1 MFGNVQSIVNK
12 MDEVRATMALESPDI
27 MALTETWTHEG
38 IGREFLN
45 VEGFELL
52 ARSDRND
59 TEKGRGAGI
68 VIYVKKTI
76 NAREIEE
83 KTDFNQ
89 SASIEIKNGS
99 ENVILHVV
107 YRSPNSS
114 KKNDEDLCQWVGK
127 MRGPNVIIG
136 DFNLP
141 DIDWHNDQAG
151 SKGREFFEVT
161 MEQFMEQ
168 LVTEPTHKSGN
179 ILDLVLCNREDMI
192 NDVKNECRIGKSDH
206 DLIMFKMTIVKEK
219 GKDQMSLNYGK
230 AQFDEMRTA
239 TAEIN
244 WKEELMAK
252 NVNEMWHSIKGHV
265 LKLMNEFIPWK
276 KRKNGKNP
284 PWMDSDVKKCIREK
298 KMAWKKWK
306 ETKKEKDREEY
317 KKRVNVTKKK
327 IRKKKNAHERK
338 IAECRKTNPKLYYA
352 FVNQAKKTRCRIG
365 PLLDKE
371 KRTITDPEQ

>member
-1 MFGNVQSIVNK
+1 
-12 MDEVRATMALESPDI
+12 
-27 MALTETWTHEG
+27 
-38 IGREFLN
+38 
-45 VEGFELL
+45 
-52 ARSDRND
+52 
-59 TEKGRGAGI
+59 
-68 VIYVKKTI
+68 
-76 NAREIEE
+76 
-83 KTDFNQ
+83 
-89 SASIEIKNGS
+89 
-99 ENVILHVV
+99 
-107 YRSPNSS
+107 
-114 KKNDEDLCQWVGK
+114 
-127 MRGPNVIIG
+127 
-136 DFNLP
+136 
-141 DIDWHNDQAG
+141 
-151 SKGREFFEVT
+151 
-161 MEQFMEQ
+161 MEQ

-206 DLIMFKMTIVKEK
+206 NLIMFKMTIVKEK

-284 PWMDSDVKKCIREK
+284 PWIDGDVKKCIREK